1 MTKIVSNEKSTY
13 KITPNQAHKII
24 EKLKELIKELKEEVK
39 ETMWERNTIVNFSLS
54 KIDIALDTKK
64 IEKRLENIFLQKIKD
79 KKLLTQLQEDLLN
92 TKESLF
98 KFNVTSGVSEK
109 LSQIEILKNH
119 IKYYQIFKECLECET
134 IDEAIDRAKE
144 YLTNS
149 EDKKVNLKLAFYDYN
164 EIKTL
169 LKELN
174 KKIIELEKEITY
186 LNSSNE
192 IEIKIYENT
201 AELIGLG

>member
-1 MTKIVSNEKSTY
+1 MIKIVSNEKSTY

-39 ETMWERNTIVNFSLS
+39 ETMWERNTIVDFSLS

-64 IEKRLENIFLQKIKD
+64 IEKRLENIFLQKIKN

-119 IKYYQIFKECLECET
+119 IKYYQTFKECLECEA

-149 EDKKVNLKLAFYDYN
+149 EDEKVHLKLAFYDYS
-164 EIKTL
+164 EVKTL